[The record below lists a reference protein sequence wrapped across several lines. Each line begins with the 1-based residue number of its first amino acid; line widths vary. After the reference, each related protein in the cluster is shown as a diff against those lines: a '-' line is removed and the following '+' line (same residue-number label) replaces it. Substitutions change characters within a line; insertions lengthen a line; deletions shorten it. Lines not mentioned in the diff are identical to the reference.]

1 MGVYTATIAETG
13 LIFLSTNLLF
23 ENVSM
28 VCARGVGHSRSQQ
41 KFSEKFDL
49 KFPLAIRI
57 LEVHILKSKTY

>member
-1 MGVYTATIAETG
+1 MGVYTATIAETD
-13 LIFLSTNLLF
+13 LIFFSTNFLF

-49 KFPLAIRI
+49 KFPLAIKI
-57 LEVHILKSKTY
+57 LEVRILKI